1 MITVTVRNRPT
12 VSYEHGEVFG
22 AVLGC
27 FLGCYRGLAPRAL
40 KTPGQALARVD
51 SWAGIVS
58 KAYFAYF
65 APVGM
70 LNRPL
75 EARVTDVWEGLPWW
89 VVAA

>member
-1 MITVTVRNRPT
+1 MRNRPT

-27 FLGCYRGLAPRAL
+27 CRGLAPRAL

-51 SWAGIVS
+51 SDVGILS
-58 KAYFAYF
+58 KAYFAS
-65 APVGM
+65 VRI

-75 EARVTDVWEGLPWW
+75 VARVTDVWEGLPWW
-89 VVAA
+89 VVAASVAC

>member
-40 KTPGQALARVD
+40 KTPSPQNPGPGFGAGGEL
-51 SWAGIVS
+51 AGIVS
-58 KAYFAYF
+58 KAHFAS
-65 APVGM
+65 VGM

-75 EARVTDVWEGLPWW
+75 EARVNNVWEGLP
-89 VVAA
+89 